1 VKPRLNDLVAT
12 AKVVSIPLRT
22 KFRGLTERELLVFE
36 GPNGWSEWAAFT
48 EYQDEEAATWLAAAI
63 EWGFEELPEPV
74 RKLVPVNAILPAV
87 PTNEVAKVLGRAGK
101 FSTVKI
107 KIADPKQSLADDLE
121 RILEVKNQ
129 FPEAKIRLDANGGYS
144 VEKALELITQ
154 LESNSIE
161 LEFFEQPVATIAEL
175 AELRVEIA
183 KRGATVKIAADESVR
198 KSSDPLAVELAA
210 AADLLVLKSVP
221 LGGVRNALDIAN
233 SSKLEICASSAM
245 QSSIGLAAEL
255 HFAACL
261 PALDF
266 DAGLGTGHLFGGDL
280 SADRLIPVDG
290 FIEVRRPEINTSA
303 LDILKAEDHRYDWWI
318 ARLERCSRILGL
330 ES

>member
-1 VKPRLNDLVAT
+1 MKPRLNDLVAT

-63 EWGFEELPEPV
+63 EWGFDEVPEPV
-74 RKLVPVNAILPAV
+74 RKQVPVNAILPSV
-87 PTNEVAKVLGRAGK
+87 PKNEIAKVLGRAGK
-101 FSTVKI
+101 FSTVKV
-107 KIADPKQSLADDLE
+107 KVADPKQSLADDLE
-121 RILEVKNQ
+121 RILEVKNL
-129 FPEAKIRLDANGGYS
+129 FPDTKLRLDANGGYS
-144 VEKALELITQ
+144 VDQALELMTQ
-154 LESNSIE
+154 VESNSLE

-175 AELRVEIA
+175 AELKVEIA
-183 KRGATVKIAADESVR
+183 KRGAIVKIAADESVR
-198 KSSDPLAVELAA
+198 KSSDPLAVELAG
-210 AADLLVLKSVP
+210 AADLLVLKSAP
-221 LGGVRNALDIAN
+221 LGGVRNALEIAN
-233 SSKLEICASSAM
+233 SSKLGICASSAM

-261 PALDF
+261 PNLNF

-303 LDILKAEDHRYDWWI
+303 LDILKAEDHRYDWWV

>member
-1 VKPRLNDLVAT
+1 MKPRLNDLVAT

-63 EWGFEELPEPV
+63 EWGFDEVPEPV
-74 RKLVPVNAILPAV
+74 RKQVPVNAILPSV
-87 PTNEVAKVLGRAGK
+87 PKNEIAKVLGRAGK
-101 FSTVKI
+101 FSTVKV
-107 KIADPKQSLADDLE
+107 KVADPKQSLTDDLD
-121 RILEVKNQ
+121 RILEVKNL
-129 FPEAKIRLDANGGYS
+129 FPDTKLRLDANGGYS
-144 VEKALELITQ
+144 VDQALELMTQ
-154 LESNSIE
+154 VESNSLE

-175 AELRVEIA
+175 AELKVEIA
-183 KRGATVKIAADESVR
+183 KRGAIVKIAADESVR
-198 KSSDPLAVELAA
+198 KSSDPLAVELAG
-210 AADLLVLKSVP
+210 AADLLVLKSAP
-221 LGGVRNALDIAN
+221 LGGVRNALEIAN

-261 PALDF
+261 PNLNF

-303 LDILKAEDHRYDWWI
+303 IDILKAEDHRYDWWI

>member
-63 EWGFEELPEPV
+63 EWGFDEVPEPV
-74 RKLVPVNAILPAV
+74 RKQVPVNAILPSV
-87 PTNEVAKVLGRAGK
+87 PKNEIAKVLGRAGK
-101 FSTVKI
+101 FSTVKV
-107 KIADPKQSLADDLE
+107 KVAEPKQSLADDLE
-121 RILEVKNQ
+121 RILEVKNL
-129 FPEAKIRLDANGGYS
+129 FPDTKLRLDANGGYS
-144 VEKALELITQ
+144 VDQALELMTQ
-154 LESNSIE
+154 VESNSLE

-175 AELRVEIA
+175 AELKVEIA
-183 KRGATVKIAADESVR
+183 KRGAIVKIAADESVR
-198 KSSDPLAVELAA
+198 KSSDPLAVELAG
-210 AADLLVLKSVP
+210 AADLLVLKSAP
-221 LGGVRNALDIAN
+221 LGGVRNALEIAN

-261 PALDF
+261 PNLNF
-266 DAGLGTGHLFGGDL
+266 DAGLGTGYLFGGDL
-280 SADRLIPVDG
+280 TTDRLIPENG
-290 FIEVRRPEINTSA
+290 ILELRRPEINTSS
-303 LDILKAEDHRYDWWI
+303 LDILKAEDHRYDWWV

>member
-1 VKPRLNDLVAT
+1 VKPRLNDLIST

-36 GPNGWSEWAAFT
+36 GSNGWSEWAAFT

-63 EWGFEELPEPV
+63 EWGFEEVPEPV
-74 RKLVPVNAILPAV
+74 RKQVPVNAILPAV
-87 PTNEVAKVLGRAGK
+87 PVNEVAKVLGRAGT

-107 KIADPKQSLADDLE
+107 KVADPKQSSSDDLA
-121 RILEVKNQ
+121 RILEVQ
-129 FPEAKIRLDANGGYS
+129 SLYPDVRLRLDANGGYTTPQALDLIAEL
-144 VEKALELITQ
+144 EKNAI
-154 LESNSIE
+154 S

-175 AELRVEIA
+175 ADLKVEIT
-183 KRGATVKIAADESVR
+183 KRGQVVKIAADESVR
-198 KSSDPLAVELAA
+198 RSSDPLAVELAG
-210 AADLLVLKSVP
+210 AADLLVLKSAP
-221 LGGVRNALDIAN
+221 LGGIVNALEIAK

-255 HFAACL
+255 HFAGCL
-261 PALDF
+261 PELNY
-266 DAGLGTGHLFGGDL
+266 DAGLGTGYLFGGDL
-280 SADRLIPVDG
+280 SADRLIPENG
-290 FIEVRRPEINTSA
+290 MLELRRPEINSSS
-303 LDILKAEDHRYDWWI
+303 LDILKTEDHRYDWWL

>member
-1 VKPRLNDLVAT
+1 MKPRLNDLVAT

-48 EYQDEEAATWLAAAI
+48 EYQDEEAATWLQAAI
-63 EWGFEELPEPV
+63 EWGFDELPEPV

-87 PTNEVAKVLGRAGK
+87 PTNEVAKVLERVGK

-107 KIADPKQSLADDLE
+107 KVADPKQSPADDLE
-121 RILEVKNQ
+121 RILEVKNLYR
-129 FPEAKIRLDANGGYS
+129 EAKIRLDANGGYS
-144 VEKALELITQ
+144 VEEAQELITQ

-198 KSSDPLAVELAA
+198 KSSDPLAVELAG
-210 AADLLVLKSVP
+210 AADLLVLKSAP

-261 PALDF
+261 PSLNF

>member
-48 EYQDEEAATWLAAAI
+48 EYQDEEAATWLQAAI
-63 EWGFEELPEPV
+63 EWGYEGLPEPV
-74 RKLVPVNAILPAV
+74 RKQVPVNAILPAV
-87 PTNEVAKVLGRAGK
+87 ATEEVAKVLGRAGK

-107 KIADPKQSLADDLE
+107 KVADPKQTAKDDLA
-121 RILEVKNQ
+121 RILEVKNIY
-129 FPEAKIRLDANGGYS
+129 PDVRLRLDANGGYT
-144 VEKALELITQ
+144 VDQALDLIAEL
-154 LESNSIE
+154 ENNSIE

-175 AELRVEIA
+175 AELRTEIT
-183 KRGATVKIAADESVR
+183 KRGQKVRVAADESVR
-198 KSSDPLAVELAA
+198 RASDPLAVELAG
-210 AADLLVLKSVP
+210 AADLLVLKSAP
-221 LGGVRNALDIAN
+221 LGGIKSALEVA
-233 SSKLEICASSAM
+233 SSSQLEICASSAM

-255 HFAACL
+255 HFASCL
-261 PALDF
+261 PELNY
-266 DAGLGTGHLFGGDL
+266 DAGLGTGYLFGGDL
-280 SADRLIPVDG
+280 TANRLIPENGVL
-290 FIEVRRPEINTSA
+290 ELRRPEINTSSVE
-303 LDILKAEDHRYDWWI
+303 ILKAEDRRYDWWI

>member
-1 VKPRLNDLVAT
+1 
-12 AKVVSIPLRT
+12 
-22 KFRGLTERELLVFE
+22 VFE

-48 EYQDEEAATWLAAAI
+48 EYQDEEAATWLQAAI
-63 EWGFEELPEPV
+63 EWGFDELPEPV

-107 KIADPKQSLADDLE
+107 KVADPKQSLADDLE
-121 RILEVKNQ
+121 RILEVKNLY
-129 FPEAKIRLDANGGYS
+129 PEAKIRLDANGGYS
-144 VEKALELITQ
+144 VEEAQELITQ

-198 KSSDPLAVELAA
+198 KSSDPLAVELAG
-210 AADLLVLKSVP
+210 AADLLVLKSAP

-261 PALDF
+261 PALNF

-280 SADRLIPVDG
+280 SADRLIPLDG

>member
-1 VKPRLNDLVAT
+1 MKPRLNDLVAT

-63 EWGFEELPEPV
+63 EWGFDEVPEPV
-74 RKLVPVNAILPAV
+74 RKKVPVNAILPSV
-87 PTNEVAKVLGRAGK
+87 PKNEIAKVLGRAGK
-101 FSTVKI
+101 FSTVKV
-107 KIADPKQSLADDLE
+107 KVADPKQSLADDLN
-121 RILEVKNQ
+121 RVLEVKNL
-129 FPEAKIRLDANGGYS
+129 FPEVAIRLDANGGYS
-144 VEKALELITQ
+144 VDQALELMTQ

-183 KRGATVKIAADESVR
+183 KRGAIVKIAADESVR
-198 KSSDPLAVELAA
+198 KSSDPLAVELAG
-210 AADLLVLKSVP
+210 AADLLVLKSAP
-221 LGGVRNALDIAN
+221 LGGVGNALEIAN

-261 PALDF
+261 PNLNF

-303 LDILKAEDHRYDWWI
+303 LDILKAEDHRYDWWV

>member
-1 VKPRLNDLVAT
+1 MKPRLNDLVAT

-63 EWGFEELPEPV
+63 EWGFDEVPEPV
-74 RKLVPVNAILPAV
+74 RKQVPVNAILPSV
-87 PTNEVAKVLGRAGK
+87 PKNEIAKVLGRAGK
-101 FSTVKI
+101 FSTVKV
-107 KIADPKQSLADDLE
+107 KVADPKQSLADDLE
-121 RILEVKNQ
+121 RILEVKNL
-129 FPEAKIRLDANGGYS
+129 FPDTKLRLDANGGYS
-144 VEKALELITQ
+144 VDQALELMTQ
-154 LESNSIE
+154 VESNSLE

-175 AELRVEIA
+175 AELKVEIA
-183 KRGATVKIAADESVR
+183 KRGAIVKIAADESVR
-198 KSSDPLAVELAA
+198 KSSDPLAVELAG
-210 AADLLVLKSVP
+210 AADLLVLKSAP
-221 LGGVRNALDIAN
+221 LGGVRNALEIAN

-261 PALDF
+261 PNLNF

-303 LDILKAEDHRYDWWI
+303 LDILKAEDHRYDWWV

>member
-63 EWGFEELPEPV
+63 EWGFDEVPEPV
-74 RKLVPVNAILPAV
+74 RKQVPVNAILPSV
-87 PTNEVAKVLGRAGK
+87 PKNEIAKVLGRAGK
-101 FSTVKI
+101 FSTVKV
-107 KIADPKQSLADDLE
+107 KVADPKQSLADDLE
-121 RILEVKNQ
+121 RILEVKNL
-129 FPEAKIRLDANGGYS
+129 FPDTKLRLDANGGYS
-144 VEKALELITQ
+144 VDQALELMTQ
-154 LESNSIE
+154 VESNSLE

-175 AELRVEIA
+175 AELKVEIA
-183 KRGATVKIAADESVR
+183 KRGAIVKIAADESVR
-198 KSSDPLAVELAA
+198 KSSDPLAVELAG
-210 AADLLVLKSVP
+210 AADLLVLKSAP
-221 LGGVRNALDIAN
+221 LGGVRNALEIAN

-261 PALDF
+261 PNLNF

-290 FIEVRRPEINTSA
+290 LIEVRRPEINTSA

>member
-63 EWGFEELPEPV
+63 EWGFDEVPEPV
-74 RKLVPVNAILPAV
+74 RKQVPVNAILPAV
-87 PTNEVAKVLGRAGK
+87 PANEVAKVLGRAGK
-101 FSTVKI
+101 FSTVKV
-107 KIADPKQSLADDLE
+107 KVADSKQSLADDIE
-121 RILEVKNQ
+121 RILEVKNL
-129 FPEAKIRLDANGGYS
+129 FPDAKLRLDANGGYS
-144 VEKALELITQ
+144 VEQALEIITK

-161 LEFFEQPVATIAEL
+161 LEFFEQPVTSIAEL

-183 KRGATVKIAADESVR
+183 KRGAEVKIAADESVR
-198 KSSDPLAVELAA
+198 RSSDPLAVELAG
-210 AADLLVLKSVP
+210 AADLLVLKSAP

-233 SSKLEICASSAM
+233 SSNLEICVSSAM

-261 PALDF
+261 PDLNF

-280 SADRLIPVDG
+280 SADRLIPVDS

>member
-63 EWGFEELPEPV
+63 EWGFDEVPEPV
-74 RKLVPVNAILPAV
+74 RKQVPVNTILPSV
-87 PTNEVAKVLGRAGK
+87 PKNEIAKVLGRAGK
-101 FSTVKI
+101 FSTVKV
-107 KIADPKQSLADDLE
+107 KVADPKQSLADDLE
-121 RILEVKNQ
+121 RILEVKNL
-129 FPEAKIRLDANGGYS
+129 FPDTKLRLDANGGYS
-144 VEKALELITQ
+144 VDQALELMTQ
-154 LESNSIE
+154 VESNSLE

-175 AELRVEIA
+175 AELKVEIA
-183 KRGATVKIAADESVR
+183 KRGAIVKIAADESVR
-198 KSSDPLAVELAA
+198 KSSDPLAVELAG
-210 AADLLVLKSVP
+210 AADLLVLKSAP
-221 LGGVRNALDIAN
+221 LGGVRNALEIAN

-261 PALDF
+261 PNLNF
-266 DAGLGTGHLFGGDL
+266 DAGLGTGYLFGGDL
-280 SADRLIPVDG
+280 TTDRLIPENG
-290 FIEVRRPEINTSA
+290 ILELRRPEINTSS
-303 LDILKAEDHRYDWWI
+303 LDILKAEDHRYDWWV

>member
-1 VKPRLNDLVAT
+1 MKPRLNDLVAT

-48 EYQDEEAATWLAAAI
+48 EYQDEEAATWLHAAI
-63 EWGFEELPEPV
+63 EWGFENVPEPV
-74 RKLVPVNAILPAV
+74 RTQVPVNAILPAV
-87 PTNEVAKVLGRAGK
+87 STEEVAKVLGRAGQ

-107 KIADPKQSLADDLE
+107 KVAEPKQTAADDLA
-121 RILEVKNQ
+121 RILEVRNLY
-129 FPEAKIRLDANGGYS
+129 PNARLRLDANGGFT
-144 VEKALELITQ
+144 VEQALALIIELQ
-154 LESNSIE
+154 KNSIE

-175 AELRVEIA
+175 AELRIEIA
-183 KRGATVKIAADESVR
+183 KAGHNVKIAADESVR
-198 KSSDPLAVELAA
+198 RASDPLAVELAG
-210 AADLLVLKSVP
+210 AADLLVLKSAP
-221 LGGVRNALDIAN
+221 LGGIN
-233 SSKLEICASSAM
+233 SALEIAKSSQLEISASSAM

-255 HFAACL
+255 HFAGCL
-261 PALDF
+261 PELTY
-266 DAGLGTGHLFGGDL
+266 DAGLGTGFLFGGDL
-280 SADRLIPVDG
+280 TRDRLIPENGVL
-290 FIEVRRPEINTSA
+290 ELRRPEINQSS